1 MTTQEYNKLSNEHD
15 NLNGN
20 INRMFVTDDY
30 GEFEAMYSFAKS
42 RLETLYAELFNIK
55 FTDDED

>member
-1 MTTQEYNKLSNEHD
+1 VKQ
-15 NLNGN
+15 NLPSFSLCRGSV
-20 INRMFVTDDY
+20 FVTDDY

-42 RLETLYAELFNIK
+42 RIEKIYAELCFLK

>member
-15 NLNGN
+15 MLNGN

-42 RLETLYAELFNIK
+42 RLETLYAELCFLKFNNQEI
-55 FTDDED
+55 

>member
-1 MTTQEYNKLSNEHD
+1 MTQQEYNKLSNEHD
-15 NLNGN
+15 MLNGN

-42 RLETLYAELFNIK
+42 RIEKIYAELCFLKFNNQEI
-55 FTDDED
+55 